1 MIDIDD
7 VAEPAGWFL
16 SILGALVMGVSVG
29 LGLASYTT
37 AKRFGC
43 AVDPGWAG
51 LVNVTA
57 ACGDVLGAWGTMT
70 MLAAGGGAVAFGCG
84 VVAMIYG
91 KRQNGQRDA

>member
-1 MIDIDD
+1 MIDVDT

-29 LGLASYTT
+29 LGLASFSM
-37 AKRFGC
+37 KRRFACG
-43 AVDPGWAG
+43 APHVNDG

-91 KRQNGQRDA
+91 KRQNDQRDA